1 MFVLVLFELVV
12 VIKELVI
19 VSLVAVFILFAAEKA
34 PRVVKAKLANVDIT
48 ELVDDADLLDVKVL
62 VVLEVRQDALNNYFF
77 K

>member
-19 VSLVAVFILFAAEKA
+19 VSLVAVFILFVAEKA